1 MRGPV
6 AVAAARV
13 VAGLGGAGSAVTLS
27 GGAVPRVGLAVARP
41 GGAGSAA
48 ALHELGELVADV
60 AEELHLG
67 LPDALDEAHLGPDDV
82 GDLHGDRGQE
92 VEAALGHAHHHAAKL
107 LEGARTRVSTRL
119 VTGAKFN

>member
-6 AVAAARV
+6 AVAAAGV
-13 VAGLGGAGSAVTLS
+13 VAGLGGAG
-27 GGAVPRVGLAVARP
+27 GAVPRAGPAVARP
-41 GGAGSAA
+41 LCGSAA
-48 ALHELGELVADV
+48 APLHELGELVADV

-119 VTGAKFN
+119 VTGAKFNGKSLV